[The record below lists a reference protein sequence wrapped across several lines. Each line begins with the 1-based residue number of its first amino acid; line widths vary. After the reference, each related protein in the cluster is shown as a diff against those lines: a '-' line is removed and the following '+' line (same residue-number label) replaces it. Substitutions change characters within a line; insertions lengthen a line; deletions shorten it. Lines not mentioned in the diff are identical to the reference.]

1 MSLLIVNLYSGEQAV
16 SVVTKLKIVGRVEQ
30 LLSTVNRDDGFEKQA
45 RRSLKLLLSG
55 PEGDCHT
62 GLTRL
67 SDVRTLQT
75 YKRNTIIRNV
85 RQMTVISVEEMA
97 EIAAYMEMPEMNASW
112 LGANMVTSGIPDLT
126 LLPPS
131 TRMQFPSGATLV
143 IDTENLP
150 CRQVADVIA
159 KSYPEKGPLFVK
171 AATHKRGLTAWVECE
186 GEIRVG
192 DDIKIFIPP
201 QRIYSHT

>member
-1 MSLLIVNLYSGEQAV
+1 M
-16 SVVTKLKIVGRVEQ
+16 SVVTKLKFFGRVEQ
-30 LLSTVNRDDGFEKQA
+30 LLSTVNRDDGFEKQS
-45 RRSLKLLLSG
+45 REHLNLLLSG

-75 YKRNTIIRNV
+75 YRRNTVIRNV
-85 RQMTVISVEEMA
+85 RQMTLISAEEMA
-97 EIAAYMEMPEMNASW
+97 EVTAAMNLPEMNASW

-126 LLPPS
+126 FLPPS
-131 TRMQFPSGATLV
+131 SRLQFPSGATLV

-159 KSYPEKGPLFVK
+159 KTYPEKASLFVK

-186 GEIRVG
+186 GAVSVG
-192 DDIKIFIPP
+192 DEIKIFIPP
-201 QRIYSHT
+201 QRIYSHR

>member
-1 MSLLIVNLYSGEQAV
+1 MPLQ
-16 SVVTKLKIVGRVEQ
+16 TKLSFMGKVEQ
-30 LLSTVNRDDGFEKQA
+30 LLSRESRDDGFDKQQ
-45 RRSLKLLLSG
+45 RQSLSLKLSG

-67 SDVRTLQT
+67 SDSRTLLT

-85 RQMTVISVEEMA
+85 RQLTIISVEEMTEVA
-97 EIAAYMEMPEMNASW
+97 KAMELASINASW

-131 TRMQFPSGATLV
+131 TRLQFSSGATV
-143 IDTENLP
+143 VVDMENAP
-150 CRQVADVIA
+150 CRQVADEIS
-159 KSYPEKGPLFVK
+159 KTHPEQGPKFVK
-171 AATHKRGLTAWVECE
+171 AATTKRGVTVWVECD
-186 GEIRVG
+186 GDVKIG

-201 QRIYSHT
+201 QRIYKYS